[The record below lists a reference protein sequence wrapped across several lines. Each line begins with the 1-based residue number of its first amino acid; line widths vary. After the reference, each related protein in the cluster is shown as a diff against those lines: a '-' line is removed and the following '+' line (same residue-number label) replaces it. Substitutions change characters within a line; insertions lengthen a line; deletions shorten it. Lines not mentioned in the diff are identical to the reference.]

1 MFGPSNMS
9 REENSFCEQSSNSN
23 SVFTIP
29 TVDDK
34 AGPCVTDNNTSDGRC
49 FRCIKPI
56 TELAVNTLRYC
67 ISRVCE
73 PGKEP

>member
-29 TVDDK
+29 TVDDDK
-34 AGPCVTDNNTSDGRC
+34 AGPCV
-49 FRCIKPI
+49 IQ
-56 TELAVNTLRYC
+56 
-67 ISRVCE
+67 
-73 PGKEP
+73 